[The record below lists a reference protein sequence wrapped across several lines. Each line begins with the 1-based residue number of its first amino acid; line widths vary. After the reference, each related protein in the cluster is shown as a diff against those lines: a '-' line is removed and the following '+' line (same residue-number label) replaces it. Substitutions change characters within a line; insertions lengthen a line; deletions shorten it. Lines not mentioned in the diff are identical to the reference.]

1 MRPYSAMTGVT
12 GIARYARAI
21 AQWGTLAIVVGAA
34 AVAHAQFRAIPNYVG
49 VGAGLQF
56 RNDINNHF
64 SGAATIAPRIAS
76 LPFAQLPTEQEAQEY
91 WCPDCQQTNPCQ
103 GAGHGA
109 LALGSQGQWSCTS
122 GATLPNGF
130 PLSLDVSAG
139 AHRIKSLAPNS
150 TTGDALSQGQSHL
163 NDLTTASASYNMGA
177 NRLQNLGS
185 AATNGDALS
194 YGQSG
199 AILSGLN
206 LNTHTA
212 TGLAPATANGQALA
226 FAQNGAQLT
235 TNQPSIAAIS
245 TIENSGG
252 GTPFVI
258 NAPASIVAGN
268 ALVLV
273 IGVYPTASSF
283 TLPTGFTQVRL
294 DNTGANW
301 TQMVACKTATG
312 SEPSSYSI
320 SFAGGGSTSVGAIL
334 QLSNTNCSELDVNS
348 GGFANSATTLTIP
361 SVTTSQTNEYVL
373 AAASWACADVPGINV
388 GQIYINNGGF
398 GRLTVS
404 GYLQTAASSS
414 PTPVVGP
421 LNTQNCSPVTVTGQQ
436 LAFIPTTTVQAVP
449 LITNQ
454 SGAQLSALNA
464 SVNNVL
470 NVMAPPY
477 RALGDGNTD
486 DTNSIQQA
494 IYDACG
500 SNPPTFPGRGATKA
514 VYLPAASVCYMHS
527 KPLRIPCTNL
537 ELFGQGTGSKL
548 CQNYTGEALLQN
560 GWGVANLPT
569 GAALVG
575 SGNSLL
581 SPGVGS
587 IANSIDL
594 SRFINGVGT
603 NKLAAKVTGSGFNIA
618 FFMKATVGGGQ
629 ILGSHNAYPGTG
641 NGAFSF
647 IYNGSNQVLSSVNTV
662 AGGLLTLTACPA
674 QTLGSVYEIE
684 MDWDKST
691 YRVWQ
696 GTPGGTAVLCG
707 SSASANAMTQGPFE
721 EVMLPDGGPHAFWPE
736 GSSNV
741 QNAFSGSL
749 DSVRFEATSVHAAAY
764 TVPNA
769 KFSADNQ
776 TYYLQNFE
784 PSLDGTQIGHT
795 FNNTTVYSIVTGTTI
810 GATGGDSIHDLEL
823 CSTAIGPVGGNPDG
837 LWAAGGNGSHWRNL
851 RCSNAYYSQ
860 FDFFSQDFLAHVDDL
875 EGFGGHVG
883 IVKGSQFADSII
895 LNSGIDGTDVACEV
909 AIGGGGGSYEEQH
922 PRCVD
927 RGGLRYG
934 WIEDQAQG
942 LINYPFVDQEA
953 GIEPQFVAT
962 YLFNTPFGPYVVNGG
977 NIDTR
982 NAAPYVIQDNG
993 GYGTTFL
1000 GMLFNVFGQD
1010 QPASA
1015 IVKYTNGNPATP
1027 TQLINT
1033 LVPAGVPLSNQ
1044 AGNPNIL
1051 SLGIGQST
1059 VLQSLELQQAPKFD
1073 AGLNHLTVGAISD
1086 PTAPA
1091 ISVAGATGGTSYG
1104 PYFVVCHDINGGVT
1118 NVSPASNTVANGPAS
1133 LTGANFIQINWTANS
1148 ACATWDVLKGNTVTS
1163 LTTGVN
1169 GSASSFSDIGQAT
1182 ASYTAPVRN
1191 NTGDINYGSILVS
1204 AGMTFSKLPGTVVN
1218 GGRFYCTDC
1227 DPPANPP
1234 VTCTHAGAK
1243 TGSWVDGLNGQW
1255 LCVP

>member
-1 MRPYSAMTGVT
+1 MTTLIDSPEFSANEIYQIQQTD
-12 GIARYARAI
+12 
-21 AQWGTLAIVVGAA
+21 
-34 AVAHAQFRAIPNYVG
+34 AVE
-49 VGAGLQF
+49 
-56 RNDINNHF
+56 
-64 SGAATIAPRIAS
+64 GAATGAS
-76 LPFAQLPTEQEAQEY
+76 FGGIGVSNQPHQQLANRT
-91 WCPDCQQTNPCQ
+91 
-103 GAGHGA
+103 A
-109 LALGSQGQWSCTS
+109 LLKQR
-122 GATLPNGF
+122 
-130 PLSLDVSAG
+130 VSAG

-150 TTGDALSQGQSHL
+150 TAGDALSQGQSHL
-163 NDLTTASASYNMGA
+163 NDLTTASANYNMGA

-185 AATNGDALS
+185 AATNGDALG

-199 AILSGLN
+199 AILNGLN
-206 LNTHTA
+206 FNTHTA
-212 TGLAPATANGQALA
+212 TGLAPATASGQALA

-258 NAPASIVAGN
+258 YAPAGIVAGN

-283 TLPTGFTQVRL
+283 TLPAGFTQVRL

-312 SEPSSYSI
+312 SEPTSYST
-320 SFAGGGSTSVGAIL
+320 SFAGSGSTSVGAIL

-348 GGFANSATTLTIP
+348 GGFANSATSFTIP
-361 SVTTSQTNEYVL
+361 SVTTSQTNEYIL

-388 GQIYINNGGF
+388 GHIYINNGAF

-421 LNTQNCSPVTVTGQQ
+421 LNTQSCAPVTIIGQQ
-436 LAFIPTTTVQAVP
+436 LAFIPTTTLQAVP

-477 RALGDGNTD
+477 SALGDGNTD

-500 SNPPTFPGRGATKA
+500 SNPPTFPAGGATKA
-514 VYLPAASVCYMHS
+514 VYLPAAPVCYMHS
-527 KPLRIPCTNL
+527 KPLRIPCINL
-537 ELFGQGTGSKL
+537 ELFGQGTGSPL

-575 SGNSLL
+575 TGNSLL
-581 SPGVGS
+581 SPGAGS
-587 IANSIDL
+587 IGNSIDL
-594 SRFINGVGT
+594 SRFINGTGT

-618 FFMKATVGGGQ
+618 FFMKATTGGGQ

-647 IYNGSNQVLSSVNTV
+647 IFNGADQVLSSVNTV
-662 AGGLLTLTACPA
+662 AGGLITLSACPA

-707 SSASANAMTQGPFE
+707 SSASANPMTQGPFE
-721 EVMLPDGGPHAFWPE
+721 EAMLPDGAPHAFWPD

-749 DSVRFEATSVHAAAY
+749 DSVRFEATTVHAAAY
-764 TVPNA
+764 TVPNT
-769 KFSADNQ
+769 KFTADNQ

-784 PSLDGTQIGHT
+784 PGLDGTQIGHT
-795 FNNTTVYSIVTGTTI
+795 FNNVTVYSIVTGTTI
-810 GATGGDSIHDLEL
+810 GATGGDRIHDLEL
-823 CSTAIGPVGGNPDG
+823 CSTANGAAGGNPDG
-837 LWAAGGNGSHWRNL
+837 LWAAGGNGSHWNNL
-851 RCSNAYYSQ
+851 RCSDAYFSQ

-875 EGFGGHVG
+875 EGFGGHAG

-909 AIGGGGGSYEEQH
+909 TIGGGGGSYEEQH

-953 GIEPQFVAT
+953 GTEPQFVTT
-962 YLFNTPFGPYVVNGG
+962 YLFNTPFGPYIVNGG

-993 GYGTTFL
+993 GYGSTFL
-1000 GMLFNVFGQD
+1000 GMLFNIFGQD

-1015 IVKYTNGNPATP
+1015 IVKYTNGNPTTP
-1027 TQLINT
+1027 TQLINA
-1033 LVPAGVPLSNQ
+1033 LVSLSNQ

-1059 VLQSLELQQAPKFD
+1059 VLQSLELQQPPKFD
-1073 AGLNHLTVGAISD
+1073 VGLNHLTIGAISD
-1086 PTAPA
+1086 PVAPA
-1091 ISVAGATGGTSYG
+1091 ISVVGTTGSTSYG
-1104 PYFVVCHDINGGVT
+1104 PYFVVCHDINGGAT

-1133 LTGANFIQINWTANS
+1133 LTGANFVQINWTANS
-1148 ACATWDVLKGNTVTS
+1148 ACAAWDILKGNTATS
-1163 LTTGVN
+1163 LTTGVA
-1169 GSASSFSDIGQAT
+1169 GSAASFNDIGQAT

-1204 AGMTFSKLPGTVVN
+1204 AVMTFSKLPGTVVN

-1243 TGSWVDGLNGQW
+1243 TGSWVDGLNNQW

>member
-1 MRPYSAMTGVT
+1 MV
-12 GIARYARAI
+12 I
-21 AQWGTLAIVVGAA
+21 GAA
-34 AVAHAQFRAIPNYVG
+34 TAAHAQFRAIPNYIG

-64 SGAATIAPRIAS
+64 SGGAPITPRIAS
-76 LPFAQLPTEQEAQEY
+76 VLFAQLQTELEGQEY
-91 WCPDCQQTNPCQ
+91 WCSDCQQTNPCL
-103 GAGHGA
+103 GTGSGA
-109 LALGSQGQWSCTS
+109 LALGSHGQLSCTS

-130 PLSLDVSAG
+130 PLGLDVSAG
-139 AHRIKSLAPNS
+139 THRIKNLAVNS
-150 TTGDALSQGQSHL
+150 STGDALSQGQSHL

-199 AILSGLN
+199 AILNGLN
-206 LNTHTA
+206 LNAHTV
-212 TGLAPATANGQALA
+212 TGLAPATASGQALA

-235 TNQPSIAAIS
+235 TNQPSIAAVS

-258 NAPASIVAGN
+258 NAPAGIVSGN

-273 IGVYPTASSF
+273 IGVFPNASSF
-283 TLPTGFTQVRL
+283 TLPAGFSQIRL
-294 DNTGANW
+294 DNAGANW
-301 TQMVACKTATG
+301 TQLVACKTATG
-312 SEPSSYSI
+312 SEPSSYSTA
-320 SFAGGGSTSVGAIL
+320 FAGGGTTSVGAIL
-334 QLSNTNCSELDVNS
+334 QLSHTNCAQLDASS

-361 SVTTSQTNEYVL
+361 SVVTSQTNEYVL
-373 AAASWACADVPGINV
+373 AAGSWACADVPGINV
-388 GQIYINNGGF
+388 GHVYINSGAS

-404 GYLQTAASSS
+404 GYLQNASGST
-414 PTPVVGP
+414 PAPVVGP
-421 LNTQNCSPVTVTGQQ
+421 LNTQDCGPLTVTGQQ
-436 LAFIPTTTVQAVP
+436 IAFIPTTTVQAVP

-454 SGAQLSALNA
+454 SGAQLTAINA

-477 RALGDGNTD
+477 NALGDGNTD
-486 DTNSIQQA
+486 DTIAIQQA

-500 SNPPTFPGRGATKA
+500 SNPPNFPAAGAAKA
-514 VYLPAASVCYMHS
+514 VYLPSAPLCYMHS
-527 KPLRIPCTNL
+527 KPLRIPCINL
-537 ELFGQGTGSKL
+537 EVFGQGAGSQL
-548 CQNYTGEALLQN
+548 CQNYTGEALVQT
-560 GWGVANLPT
+560 GWGVSNLIT

-575 SGNSLL
+575 SGNALL
-581 SPGVGS
+581 SPGPGP
-587 IANSIDL
+587 IGNSIDL
-594 SRFINGVGT
+594 ARFINGTGT
-603 NKLAAKVTGSGFNIA
+603 SKLAAKVTTNGFNIA
-618 FFMKATVGGGQ
+618 FFMKGTAAGGQ

-662 AGGLLTLTACPA
+662 TGGLITFTACPA

-696 GTPGGTAVLCG
+696 GTPGGTAILCG
-707 SSASANAMTQGPFE
+707 SIASTNPMIQGPFE
-721 EVMLPDGGPHAFWPE
+721 EIMVPDGGPHAFWPD

-741 QNAFSGSL
+741 VNAFSGSL
-749 DSVRFEATSVHAAAY
+749 DSIRFETTTVHAVAY
-764 TVPNA
+764 SVPNA
-769 KFSADNQ
+769 KFTADSQ

-784 PSLDGTQIGHT
+784 PSLDSTQIGHT
-795 FNNTTVYSIVTGTTI
+795 FNNSTVYSVVSGSTTI
-810 GATGGDSIHDLEL
+810 GATANDSIHDLEL
-823 CSTAIGPVGGNPDG
+823 CSTTNGNNAGNPDG
-837 LWAAGGNGSHWRNL
+837 LWAAGANGSRWRNL

-860 FDFFSQDFLAHVDDL
+860 FDFSQQDFLAHIDDL

-883 IVKGSQFADSII
+883 IVKGGQFADSII

-934 WIEDQAQG
+934 WIEDQSQG
-942 LINYPFVDQEA
+942 LIHYPFVDQESGA
-953 GIEPQFVAT
+953 EPQFVTT
-962 YLFNTPFGPYVVNGG
+962 YLFNSPFGPYVVTGG

-982 NAAPYVIQDNG
+982 NAAPYAIQDNG

-1000 GMLFNVFGQD
+1000 GMLFNTFGED

-1015 IVKYTNGNPATP
+1015 VIKYTNGNPITP
-1027 TQLINT
+1027 TQLINA
-1033 LVPAGVPLSNQ
+1033 LAPPGVPLSNQ

-1051 SLGIGQST
+1051 QVGVGQNT
-1059 VLQSLELQQAPKFD
+1059 VFQSLELQQAPKFD
-1073 AGLNHLTVGAISD
+1073 VGLNHLTVGAIAD

-1091 ISVAGATGGTSYG
+1091 IAVVGISGSTSYG
-1104 PYFVVCHDINGGVT
+1104 PYFVVCHDINGGAT

-1133 LTGANFIQINWTANS
+1133 LTSSNFIQISWTANN
-1148 ACATWDVLKGNTVTS
+1148 ACATWDVLKGNTATS
-1163 LTTGVN
+1163 LTTGVS
-1169 GSASSFSDIGQAT
+1169 GSATSFTDIGQAT
-1182 ASYTAPVRN
+1182 ASYTSPVRN

-1234 VTCTHAGAK
+1234 VACTHAGAR
-1243 TGSWVDGLNGQW
+1243 TGSWVDGLNNQW